1 MGREQLRKYSSVT
14 ILNIEVVDTKRAGNG
29 FEVFHSDG
37 ARASCRKLILATGL
51 VDNLPDV
58 PGMKELYGHS
68 VFLCLYC
75 DGWEMRD
82 APLAVYGHG
91 KHGVELALE
100 PTLWSRHIVFCTD
113 GKPIADKES
122 FDRLER
128 NGISSRHEPIKY
140 LEATDGILQRIAF
153 ETGPALV
160 RRAVFFSS
168 WQHQRSDLPQKL
180 GCTITDE

>member
-58 PGMKELYGHS
+58 PGMKELFGHS

-100 PTLWSRHIVFCTD
+100 LTLWSRDIVFCTD
-113 GKPIADKES
+113 GKPIADK
-122 FDRLER
+122 
-128 NGISSRHEPIKY
+128 
-140 LEATDGILQRIAF
+140 
-153 ETGPALV
+153 
-160 RRAVFFSS
+160 
-168 WQHQRSDLPQKL
+168 
-180 GCTITDE
+180 